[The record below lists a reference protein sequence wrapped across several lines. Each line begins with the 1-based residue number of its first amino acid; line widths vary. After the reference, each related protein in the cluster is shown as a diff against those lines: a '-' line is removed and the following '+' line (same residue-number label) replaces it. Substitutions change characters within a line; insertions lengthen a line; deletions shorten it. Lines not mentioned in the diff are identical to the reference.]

1 MCTGHLGLTL
11 WEDMLQSEC
20 RGTQPDSIPKGVMVM
35 SQFSMNEVTRN
46 WVNREE
52 RAFLEVSNFATAVL
66 GSGRPDLRPVRSAC
80 ALPLRSRPGNTR
92 RRGSP
97 EMGQALGREVEGP

>member
-20 RGTQPDSIPKGVMVM
+20 RGTQPDSIPKEVMVM

-46 WVNREE
+46 WVNREQ
-52 RAFLEVSNFATAVL
+52 RAFLEVSRQYPDGDLFLLRTTQTKSCLVL
-66 GSGRPDLRPVRSAC
+66 GNGVTFPMC
-80 ALPLRSRPGNTR
+80 G
-92 RRGSP
+92 
-97 EMGQALGREVEGP
+97 

>member
-35 SQFSMNEVTRN
+35 SQFSMNEVTGN

-52 RAFLEVSNFATAVL
+52 RAFLEVSRQSPDGDLFLLRTTQTKSCLVL
-66 GSGRPDLRPVRSAC
+66 VDGTWHLC
-80 ALPLRSRPGNTR
+80 
-92 RRGSP
+92 
-97 EMGQALGREVEGP
+97 